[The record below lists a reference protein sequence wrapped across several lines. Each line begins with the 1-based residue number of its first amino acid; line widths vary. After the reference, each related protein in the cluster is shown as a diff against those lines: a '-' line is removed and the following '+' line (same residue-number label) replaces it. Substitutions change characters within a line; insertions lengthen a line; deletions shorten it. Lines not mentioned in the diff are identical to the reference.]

1 MTKYIK
7 QRLSVKIFIIT
18 FILLGA
24 ACSGTYFFISKLLPT
39 TYSNLINAATEKA
52 AMHLVEQMTAFDNIS
67 DCENDISN
75 FSKETNAAFW
85 IEDSN
90 GRMIYPDEAS
100 METSTTSADYTV
112 TFDED
117 ESFIDMQPSGATTTN
132 FYSFTLEKR
141 YCLYIGSSNGFVCC
155 TAGNKGIAVYT
166 SVCHPNGLSAFS
178 PLCRAL
184 YTVHHSTYCATE
196 QDFKANGGTGFFR
209 SM

>member
-1 MTKYIK
+1 
-7 QRLSVKIFIIT
+7 
-18 FILLGA
+18 
-24 ACSGTYFFISKLLPT
+24 
-39 TYSNLINAATEKA
+39 
-52 AMHLVEQMTAFDNIS
+52 MHLVEQMTAFDNIY

-90 GRMIYPDEAS
+90 GRIIYPDEAS
-100 METSTTSADYTV
+100 METSNTSADYTV

-132 FYSFTLEKR
+132 FYPFTLK
-141 YCLYIGSSNGFVCC
+141 YCLYIGSSNGFVRC
-155 TAGNKGIAVYT
+155 TAGNKGIVVYT

-178 PLCRAL
+178 PLCMAL

-196 QDFKANGGTGFFR
+196 QDFKANGGTGFLR

>member
-7 QRLSVKIFIIT
+7 QRLSVKIFIII
-18 FILLGA
+18 FFLLGT
-24 ACSGTYFFISKLLPT
+24 ACSGTYFFISKLLPA
-39 TYSNLINAATEKA
+39 TYSNLINVSTEKA

-100 METSTTSADYTV
+100 IETSTTSADCTV

-117 ESFIDMQPSGATTTN
+117 ESFIDMQPSGETTTN
-132 FYSFTLEKR
+132 FS
-141 YCLYIGSSNGFVCC
+141 
-155 TAGNKGIAVYT
+155 
-166 SVCHPNGLSAFS
+166 
-178 PLCRAL
+178 
-184 YTVHHSTYCATE
+184 
-196 QDFKANGGTGFFR
+196 R
-209 SM
+209 SR

>member
-18 FILLGA
+18 FFLLGT
-24 ACSGTYFFISKLLPT
+24 ACSGTYFFISKLLPV
-39 TYSNLINAATEKA
+39 TYSNLINVSTEKT

-100 METSTTSADYTV
+100 MKTSTTSADCTV

-117 ESFIDMQPSGATTTN
+117 ESFIDMQPSGETTTN
-132 FYSFTLEKR
+132 FYP
-141 YCLYIGSSNGFVCC
+141 YIGSSNGFVRC
-155 TAGNKGIAVYT
+155 TAGNKGIAVYS
-166 SVCHPNGLSAFS
+166 SVCYPNGLSAFA
-178 PLCRAL
+178 PLCMAL
-184 YTVHHSTYCATE
+184 YTVYH
-196 QDFKANGGTGFFR
+196 
-209 SM
+209 